1 MHKKKNLIVI
11 PFIFSFLIILA
22 VSFYAN
28 TLISF
33 SMHTMEYNLERRL
46 IAESKRLAGMVS
58 SEELDK
64 YRAVQ
69 DMELPEYQALRKR
82 MLDFSTEADLLYVYY
97 MRSVNS
103 GLQYI
108 VDNDFN
114 EETRVGLDTTPFDPL
129 TVPWIVSAQKGQAG
143 CSGLGNYNIGW
154 EGLLSAYAPVFN
166 EDGNVTAIAGVD
178 IEDRS
183 IVRAWKLVTFLT
195 IVQIITVA
203 AVFVSGIIYFIFLNR
218 QVEIAQDASSA
229 KSEFLAK
236 MSHEIR
242 TPMNAITGMAELA
255 LREDR
260 HEIIHDHIL
269 TIKQAGDNLVS
280 IINDILDFSKIEAG
294 KLEINPVNYMLSS
307 LINDAVNIIR
317 TRIIEKPLRFFT
329 NIDGKIPN
337 NLIGDEVRLRQI
349 LLNLLSNAVK
359 YTEKGYVGLTIT
371 AEKQDN
377 KQVWLKIT
385 VSDTG
390 RGIKPEDQAK
400 LFNEFVKVDM
410 KKNQNVEG
418 TGLGLAIT
426 KRLCTAMGGDI
437 SMKSEYGKGS
447 VFTAI
452 IPQAIEFGTTFA
464 AVEEPEKKKVLVYER
479 RAVYA
484 NSVCWTLENLGV
496 PHVMVTD
503 HDDFTEA
510 LYCKEWFYV
519 FSGYG
524 LYKKIK
530 PLIGQNDASF
540 YGGKKPPL
548 ALMAEWGTE
557 AYISNVRFVSI
568 PVQSMSI
575 ANVLNGR
582 TDSKGY
588 IKSSGVI
595 RFTFPRARILVV
607 DDIATNL
614 KVIEGLLAPY
624 RAAVDTCLNGLKAI
638 ELVKQAASEKREYD
652 IVFMDHM
659 MPEMDGIETT
669 AIIRALESGRFRTTP
684 IIALT
689 ANAVVGMRE
698 MFIENSFND
707 FLSKPIDISKLDEI
721 LDRWIPKE
729 KRDAQKSAAL
739 RSVNWN
745 GQHGESPNNCYS
757 NNKGKAAL
765 AAQAGIGTIPSIPGV
780 DTAKGITMTGGTVT
794 NYVKVLSL
802 FCKDVEERLP
812 LLQKL
817 PSADTM
823 PVFITNV
830 HALKSAL
837 ASIGVQEISNMAA
850 ELETAGKE
858 ADMAFIREHLPEFA
872 QQLTALINNI
882 RDALEKGKTEYQD
895 VLPNSSAASSLSMF
909 QSKLFNELTEALKSQ
924 KVSEIKRIL
933 SILDQQVNDSKYK
946 KILEQISD
954 QVLMTEF
961 DGALK
966 IIDEVLRI

>member
-1 MHKKKNLIVI
+1 MYKKRNLIVI

-33 SMHTMEYNLERRL
+33 SMHTMEYNLEHRL
-46 IAESKRLAGMVS
+46 IAECKRLADMVS

-64 YRAVQ
+64 YRTVQ

-82 MLDFSTEADLLYVYY
+82 MLDFSIEADLLYVYY
-97 MRSVNS
+97 MRYMDS

-129 TVPWIVSAQKGQAG
+129 TVPWIMSAQKGQAS

-154 EGLLSAYAPVFN
+154 EGLLSAYMPVFD
-166 EDGNVTAIAGVD
+166 ETGNVTAIAGVD
-178 IEDRS
+178 VEDRS

-203 AVFVSGIIYFIFLNR
+203 VVFVSGIIYFIFLNR

-260 HEIIHDHIL
+260 HEIIHEHIL
-269 TIKQAGDNLVS
+269 TIKQAGNNLVS

-317 TRIIEKPLRFFT
+317 TRIMEKPLRFFT

-359 YTEKGYVGLTIT
+359 YTEKGHVGLTIT
-371 AEKQDN
+371 AEKRDN

-400 LFNEFVKVDM
+400 LFDEFVKVDM

-426 KRLCTAMGGDI
+426 KRLCIAMGGDI
-437 SMKSEYGKGS
+437 SMKSEYGRGS
-447 VFTAI
+447 VFTVI
-452 IPQAIEFGTTFA
+452 IPQSIELGTIFA
-464 AVEEPEKKKVLVYER
+464 VVEEPEKKKVLVYER

-484 NSVCWTLENLGV
+484 NSVCWTLENMSV
-496 PHVMVTD
+496 PYVMVTD
-503 HDDFTEA
+503 HDDFAEA
-510 LYCKEWFYV
+510 LFCKEWFYV

-540 YGGKKPPL
+540 YGGKKPSL

-557 AYISNVRFVSI
+557 AYIPDVRFVSI

-575 ANVLNGR
+575 ANVLNGK

-588 IKSSGVI
+588 IKNFGVI

-614 KVIEGLLAPY
+614 KVVEGLLAPY
-624 RAAVDTCLNGLKAI
+624 RAVVDTCLSGLQAI
-638 ELVKQAASEKREYD
+638 EMVKQAVSEKREYD

-669 AIIRALESGRFRTTP
+669 AIIRALEGGRFRTMP

-729 KRDAQKSAAL
+729 KRKNEKEEIINERLSDNSSDFL
-739 RSVNWN
+739 FN
-745 GQHGESPNNCYS
+745 
-757 NNKGKAAL
+757 
-765 AAQAGIGTIPSIPGV
+765 SISGV
-780 DTAKGITMTGGTVT
+780 DTTKGIAMTGGTVA
-794 NYVKVLSL
+794 NYIKVLSL
-802 FCKDVEERLP
+802 FCKDVEKRLP
-812 LLQKL
+812 LLQRL

-823 PVFITNV
+823 PAFITDV
-830 HALKSAL
+830 HALKSAS
-837 ASIGVQEISNMAA
+837 ASVGVQEISNWAA
-850 ELETAGKE
+850 EFEAAGKA
-858 ADMAFIREHLPEFA
+858 ADMVFINDHLLEFA
-872 QQLTALINNI
+872 QKLTMLVKNI
-882 RDALEKGKTEYQD
+882 RDVLEKSKTEYQD
-895 VLPNSSAASSLSMF
+895 VPPSGNADTLLSPF
-909 QSKLFNELTEALKSQ
+909 QSQLFNELADALKSQ
-924 KVSEIKRIL
+924 KISEIKRIL
-933 SILDQQVNDSKYK
+933 SILNQQVNDSKYK
-946 KILEQISD
+946 EILEQISD

-961 DGALK
+961 DSALK